1 MSGVSTARPLRRNL
15 LAVCLCFLA
24 FAFAIEAKWAWYGPQ
39 GGPVSDVSAAKARP
53 AEVPDVVV
61 HGVPAPD
68 LVNLQIPY
76 ALLATFASRH
86 PFCIRHLSFHHIGNA
101 VRSCV
106 HSRRGDRRFRRQG
119 HRSYI
124 DPARQRKAGCDSDF
138 YGRRQL

>member
-76 ALLATFASRH
+76 ALLATFAVACFLSADVLLRRDVAYNH
-86 PFCIRHLSFHHIGNA
+86 TRVSAAPYFSADHFFRPPPIR
-101 VRSCV
+101 
-106 HSRRGDRRFRRQG
+106 
-119 HRSYI
+119 
-124 DPARQRKAGCDSDF
+124 
-138 YGRRQL
+138 